1 MTKPIVAS
9 KFHQNQS
16 LPAAHRS
23 ADRSLHNALYFYCSP
38 TTPRSS
44 NDPTLAS
51 WHDKR
56 YLADS
61 YSNYLH
67 LAYRRAHPHY
77 CYSSFYHCCPPLTHP
92 PHHTHPTQIP
102 KILFL
107 THIYSYSFPLHP
119 PPLPPFF
126 SSFSFPPPSP
136 IFLRHPPPPPPPPHS
151 S

>member
-1 MTKPIVAS
+1 ISSPRRSSIALYFNVSGTPRTLLSFPTRRSSDLLWQWRHVTQSPSLTEMTKPIVAS

-77 CYSSFYHCCPPLTHP
+77 CYSSFYHCCPN
-92 PHHTHPTQIP
+92 
-102 KILFL
+102 
-107 THIYSYSFPLHP
+107 
-119 PPLPPFF
+119 
-126 SSFSFPPPSP
+126 
-136 IFLRHPPPPPPPPHS
+136 
-151 S
+151 